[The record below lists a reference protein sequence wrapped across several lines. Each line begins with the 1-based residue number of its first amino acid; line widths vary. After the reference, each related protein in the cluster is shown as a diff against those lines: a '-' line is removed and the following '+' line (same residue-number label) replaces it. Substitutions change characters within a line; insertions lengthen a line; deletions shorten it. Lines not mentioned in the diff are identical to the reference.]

1 MKQKEYYSFSSS
13 SSSSYIQVKK
23 TNMFNLKSKQSSCFH
38 FISVYSYLILF
49 ILLFIICFFII
60 FHTKNSHISINH
72 RLKRQTSNVNDKQH
86 YTDMLRRILLYGT
99 TSSVLTD
106 CTINMASDGSYPLQL
121 DKSLSSQIIL
131 LIEQSFQNEIMELKR
146 TAETIRLKLN
156 QTPNYF
162 ADHTLEKFRQE
173 FSLYIRILLASQKH
187 IKEIDIR
194 ILPYDNGGSDL
205 IKYTRSNNSVSNVI
219 GYEAINEDITKQD
232 IILQSFTV
240 SNAREIINHQSQH
253 ILTTKGWWFGPVLC
267 EKNKDETFIMANILV
282 LTNG

>member
-1 MKQKEYYSFSSS
+1 
-13 SSSSYIQVKK
+13 
-23 TNMFNLKSKQSSCFH
+23 
-38 FISVYSYLILF
+38 
-49 ILLFIICFFII
+49 
-60 FHTKNSHISINH
+60 
-72 RLKRQTSNVNDKQH
+72 
-86 YTDMLRRILLYGT
+86 MLRRILLYGT

-106 CTINMASDGSYPLQL
+106 CTVNVASDGSYPLQL

-131 LIEQSFQNEIMELKR
+131 LIEQSFQNEINALKQ

-162 ADHTLEKFRQE
+162 ADNTLEKFRKE
-173 FSLYIRILLASQKH
+173 FSLYIRILLANHKH

-205 IKYTRSNNSVSNVI
+205 IKYTRSNNPVSNGI
-219 GYEAINEDITKQD
+219 DYEAINDDITKQD

-240 SNAREIINHQSQH
+240 SNAREIMNRDSQH
-253 ILTTKGWWFGPVLC
+253 ILSTKGWWFGPVLC